1 MTYARLLLITK
12 VEITNIK
19 NHAAAAYEFNP
30 GVTAICGPN
39 GAGKTT
45 IIEAIAWALF
55 DHLDYNREDF
65 VRRGSKRG
73 QVAITFRSNL
83 DDREYV
89 VTRDTGGGY
98 SVFDPDTKMR
108 LLEQKKDVVTWLRQH
123 IGVEPNTDLSTLF
136 KSTVGVPQGTFT
148 ADFLQSPALR
158 KKVFDQILQVEEYR
172 AASDNLRATQ
182 KFLDTRIGE
191 IDRKLAEAEG
201 ELKVYDEI
209 HAQFLTVST
218 HLESLQKEQEK
229 LASARTEA
237 EQKML
242 RLSDLA
248 EQIKQQRGIVERVQI
263 KLDLTRGNLSTARE
277 AAEQARQAANIV
289 TQASAGFANYQA
301 AIQQLSEL
309 EKQRVARESLRAN
322 ATQVERELAKI
333 KAQSDNANERLHEVA
348 HAQKELAQFSQ
359 RIAEQEKLE
368 KQIAELRE
376 SRGQAQGLQH
386 AKDALER
393 ELKKL
398 RERYAEISAQI
409 KESDQHKTLAEST
422 DALESTVQKTNEQ
435 LAKLRA
441 EIARDNE
448 MIVALAQGGIC
459 PLLTEKCLNLK
470 AGETLDSRFQ
480 TGVEERRQE
489 IVRLEKSLQITNE
502 NLRQAREAGRLY
514 SQADVLRREQKALEQ
529 EGKHKKIESEELEKK
544 FAAIGDFENKFQT
557 AESALRSLDDPRS
570 RAAGLEQTIKREKE
584 WQSAKAKAEMQALQ
598 ISAQL
603 EKINTELLAFA
614 ALDAALTAANVARVT
629 NEQAYQAYIGNKKI
643 ADTLAAREKEA
654 VSLNSELAQTESN
667 LNAATAQLVALEEKY
682 DLAEHQQTAIQFN
695 QLRERTTQIATQLEH
710 ACAQHEKLQAQVSYL
725 NEVRERRRA
734 DLAAREKLTTTQ
746 TTTDFIRDTL
756 QKAAPYI
763 TDAYLHSISIE
774 ANQLFREISGRYDAT
789 LKWSN
794 DYEISLE
801 ERGYARPFANLSGGE
816 QMAAA
821 LSVRLALL
829 KEFSDNLSLAFFDE
843 PTTNMDEDR
852 RKNLAQQIGR
862 ITGFKQLFVISH
874 DDSFENFTDQ
884 VVYVGERT

>member
-89 VTRDTGGGY
+89 VSRDTSGGY

-108 LLEQKKDVVTWLRQH
+108 LLEQKKDVVVWLRQH

-172 AASDNLRATQ
+172 AASDKLRATQ

-201 ELKVYDEI
+201 ELKIYDEI
-209 HAQFLTVST
+209 HAHFLTIST
-218 HLESLQKEQEK
+218 QLESLQKEQEK
-229 LASARTEA
+229 LARARAEA

-263 KLDLTRGNLSTARE
+263 KLDLTRGNLSSARE
-277 AAEQARQAANIV
+277 AAEQARQAADIV
-289 TQASAGFANYQA
+289 TQSSAGFANYQA
-301 AIQQLSEL
+301 ATQQLTEL
-309 EKQRVARESLRAN
+309 EKQRATRESLRAN
-322 ATQVERELAKI
+322 AAQIERELAKT
-333 KAQSDNANERLHEVA
+333 KAQTDNANERLQEVA
-348 HAQKELAQFSQ
+348 HAQKEFAQFSA
-359 RIAEQEKLE
+359 RVAEQENLE
-368 KQIAELRE
+368 KQIAQLRE

-409 KESDQHKTLAEST
+409 KESDQHKKLAEST

-480 TGVEERRQE
+480 KGVEERRKE
-489 IVRLEKSLQITNE
+489 IIKLEKSLQTTNE

-557 AESALRSLDDPRS
+557 AESALKALGDPRS

-584 WQSAKAKAEMQALQ
+584 WQSAKAKAETQAQQ

-603 EKINTELLAFA
+603 EKINTELLTFA
-614 ALDAALTAANVARVT
+614 ELDVALTTANVARAT
-629 NEQAYQAYIGNKKI
+629 NEQAYQAYIGNEKI
-643 ADTLAAREKEA
+643 AGTLAAREKEA
-654 VSLNSELAQTESN
+654 ASLSSELLQTETN

-682 DLAEHQQTAIQFN
+682 DLAEHQQAAMQFN

-710 ACAQHEKLQAQVSYL
+710 AQAQHGKLQAQVNYL
-725 NEVRERRRA
+725 NEVRERRRT